1 MGQGVTVD
9 FNANIARFTSAIDK
23 ATNDLNRF
31 QGNAS
36 RISGNL
42 NKVFGTLGVGLSA
55 AGFAAIIKG
64 SIDAADKLGDLSKST
79 GIAVEQLAG
88 LKLASEQ
95 SGAELEGV
103 AASINKLSVNIGKD
117 ADKFARLGIT
127 AKEPLE
133 AFKQL
138 ADVFVAIKDPQ
149 QRAAFAAEALGKS
162 WQTAAPLLSE
172 GGEAIGRMVDKGTR
186 LSGMTQKMVE
196 DADRFND
203 SMAELKTSTDG
214 LVNALVSTMLPGLN
228 NTADAMRDLAEKGHP
243 VLVLWRGLM
252 GMGQVPWDLLMPPD
266 NLAESLKS
274 ANRIKELKSELAGIE
289 NRLKETGG
297 HGGLVGRWMH
307 GTREE
312 QLQQAAILKNQI
324 ATIER
329 HAAELDKPPSAKPAA
344 KPPAGLAGF
353 IGDPDAEARAREEEK
368 RYKEHLAFFEERR
381 KGESQ
386 AAKDDYQ
393 QIQRW
398 NDLADPAAK
407 YRNEIEDIKFSMSE
421 MGGVS
426 REVGEANIALL
437 QKQIDETDKS
447 TVAMRKAWER
457 FSENVQS
464 NLGDVLYNNL
474 NGRFQDIGEVF
485 KQMLLRMAAD
495 AAAEQIT
502 LSLFGAGTPFANLF
516 GGSKV
521 PAGGGYAPSGGR
533 SFDGG
538 GFTGFGSRSGGIDG
552 KGGFQAILHPNET
565 VIDHAKGQ
573 KTGGIVINNNP
584 IYNVDSRSDRA
595 AVVQDMMKISQQSNA
610 ELVDKLQRAGA
621 L

>member
-9 FNANIARFTSAIDK
+9 FNANIARFTSAVDK

-64 SIDAADKLGDLSKST
+64 SIDAADRLGDLNKST

-138 ADVFVAIKDPQ
+138 ADVFVSIQDPQ

-186 LSGMTQKMVE
+186 MSGMTQKMVE

-243 VLVLWRGLM
+243 VLALWRGLM
-252 GMGQVPWDLLMPPD
+252 GMGQIPWDFLIPPSD
-266 NLAESLKS
+266 IAESLKS
-274 ANRIKELKSELAGIE
+274 VNRITELRSELTVMQRA
-289 NRLKETGG
+289 LKTGEG
-297 HGGLVGRWMH
+297 GGLINKWMYGSQDELRKNIEITKNMIAVLEKH
-307 GTREE
+307 G
-312 QLQQAAILKNQI
+312 
-324 ATIER
+324 
-329 HAAELDKPPSAKPAA
+329 AELDKPPAKPPV

-353 IGDPDAEARAREEEK
+353 IGDPAAEARAKEEDK

-381 KGESQ
+381 KAESQ
-386 AAKDDYQ
+386 ASADDYQ

-407 YRNEIEDIKFSMSE
+407 YREEIENIKFSMSE
-421 MGGVS
+421 TGGVS

-495 AAAEQIT
+495 AAAAQIT

-521 PAGGGYAPSGGR
+521 PAGGGYSPSGG

-552 KGGFQAILHPNET
+552 KGGFPAILHPNET
-565 VIDHAKGQ
+565 VIDHARGQ

-584 IYNVDSRSDRA
+584 VYNVDSRSDRA